1 MFNKIFSNYFSNYF
15 NNNRNILERS
25 GIQSDLISYKTV
37 NTKSSFSYNDLS
49 NTGYKKNVIV
59 FRCITLIA
67 RAISS
72 VDWILKSIKGNT
84 EVDEIIYKH
93 KILDIINKPNALYSK
108 NSFIEEAISYLLLDG
123 NCYIA
128 VVRDSSNSPK
138 EFYILRPDRVR
149 IIPGSDTIPKG
160 YEYTVGQNSRFFPVD
175 NDTGNSDVLH
185 IKLFNPMD
193 DWYGMSPIEVSMSS
207 IQQHNAIA
215 LQNTSFLQNGGRP
228 SGALMYKHSIDSQK
242 RNELKHDLKTLYEGG
257 RNAGKILLLEGD
269 FQWKEMGL
277 SPKDLDFT
285 AGKEMSAKEIALAFG
300 VPPILIGIMSS
311 ATFSNYKEARYNFW
325 EETVIPLLNIFTDSL
340 SNWIKQI
347 FNTDLKLEYDLDS
360 IPALSKRRETEWKK
374 INEASFLTD
383 DEKRAAVGYT
393 SISES

>member
-1 MFNKIFSNYFSNYF
+1 MFNKIFKNYFSNNEY
-15 NNNRNILERS
+15 
-25 GIQSDLISYKTV
+25 QSDLISYKTV
-37 NTKSSFSYNDLS
+37 NTKSSFSYSDLS

-59 FRCITLIA
+59 FRCITLIS

-72 VDWILKSIKGNT
+72 VDWILKSIKGNK
-84 EVDEIIYKH
+84 EVDDIIYKH
-93 KILDIINKPNALYSK
+93 EILDIINKPNALHSK
-108 NSFIEEAISYLLLDG
+108 NTFIEEAVSYLLLSG
-123 NCYIA
+123 NCYMA
-128 VVRDSSNSPK
+128 VIRDSESNPK
-138 EFYILRPDRVR
+138 EIYTLRPDRVKV
-149 IIPGSDTIPKG
+149 IPGKDAIPNG
-160 YEYTVGQNSRFFPVD
+160 YEYSVGNSKKFFPVD
-175 NDTGNSDVLH
+175 SETGNSDVLH
-185 IKLFNPMD
+185 IKLFNPID

-228 SGALMYKHSIDSQK
+228 SGALMYKHSIDSNK
-242 RNELKHDLKTLYEGG
+242 RNELKHALKTLYEGG

-285 AGKEMSAKEIALAFG
+285 AGKELAAKEIALAFG
-300 VPPILIGIMSS
+300 VPPILIGIMNS

-340 SNWIKQI
+340 SSWIKQI

-360 IPALSKRRETEWKK
+360 VQALSDRRETEWKK
-374 INEASFLTD
+374 VNEASFLTD
-383 DEKRAAVGYT
+383 NEKRAAVGYT
-393 SISES
+393 SIPN